1 MGALEE
7 HMVSGKRQSSPKKIW
22 AYTYQILQPQAA
34 GRLRTIQA
42 LLDHEHGD
50 AERGGHT
57 WAGRIVR
64 EPHITLILI
73 VSDSPDRNLK
83 MNRKLDA
90 ELKKLNVEFLTT
102 APMAVEDE
110 DVPQDPATFP
120 ALIGPTPAA

>member
-1 MGALEE
+1 M
-7 HMVSGKRQSSPKKIW
+7 
-22 AYTYQILQPQAA
+22 LQPQAA
-34 GRLRTIQA
+34 GRLRTIQS

-50 AERGGHT
+50 AERGGRT

-90 ELKKLNVEFLTT
+90 ELKKLNVEFLMT

-110 DVPQDPATFP
+110 VAPAEPSAVPT
-120 ALIGPTPAA
+120 LIGPTPA